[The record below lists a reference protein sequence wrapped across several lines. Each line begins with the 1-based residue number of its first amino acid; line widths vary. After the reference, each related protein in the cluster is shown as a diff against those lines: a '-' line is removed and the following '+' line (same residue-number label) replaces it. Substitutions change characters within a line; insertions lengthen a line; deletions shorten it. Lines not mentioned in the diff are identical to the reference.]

1 MNEAMPGRVHFSSF
15 GLSDK
20 GEKSLRLY
28 KFKFL
33 NFFCK
38 ITPLKTNH
46 CGPFKVEEYDSN
58 LKMRGGYHNRQW
70 QGSSRDHRQQG
81 QNKQESTKGSRV
93 DAGNSGHLIC
103 GYNLGTQT
111 CQWRSSSEVSL
122 KLHKA
127 DRHLLL
133 PEGGIAELERIDP
146 ILEEERKEKARRAR
160 KRTADDEAEEQA
172 K

>member
-1 MNEAMPGRVHFSSF
+1 M
-15 GLSDK
+15 
-20 GEKSLRLY
+20 
-28 KFKFL
+28 
-33 NFFCK
+33 
-38 ITPLKTNH
+38 
-46 CGPFKVEEYDSN
+46 EEDGNN
-58 LKMRGGYHNRQW
+58 LKMRGGYHNQQW
-70 QGSSRDHRQQG
+70 QGSSRDHRQQQV
-81 QNKQESTKGSRV
+81 QNRQESTKGSRV
-93 DAGNSGHLIC
+93 DSGNTGHLVC
-103 GYNLGTQT
+103 GYNLGSQL

-133 PEGGIAELERIDP
+133 PEGGLAELERIDP